1 MPLLPLDTPFTV
13 ILPVALIAPPI
24 ETPTEP
30 VAVVEDTLLA
40 VINPELGV
48 QPLPVHPN
56 VLSMLTV
63 PGKGALP
70 VPIAAVVIGPP
81 AERTA

>member
-1 MPLLPLDTPFTV
+1 M

-48 QPLPVHPN
+48 QPDPVQPN
-56 VLSMLTV
+56 VLSIVTV
-63 PGKGALP
+63 PGNDALP
-70 VPIAAVVIGPP
+70 LPMAAVVIAPP
-81 AERTA
+81 AERAM